1 LHLFRKIPAAGRP
14 RGWSSSV
21 AASTRVGCLVA
32 RERCARRV
40 SIDDDVDAGRSLARD
55 ANANDDFIENG
66 EATCDDDAE
75 SKIVKDAYAHEK
87 YSSKFV
93 VHDDGLGND

>member
-1 LHLFRKIPAAGRP
+1 L
-14 RGWSSSV
+14 
-21 AASTRVGCLVA
+21 
-32 RERCARRV
+32 
-40 SIDDDVDAGRSLARD
+40 
-55 ANANDDFIENG
+55 
-66 EATCDDDAE
+66 

>member
-1 LHLFRKIPAAGRP
+1 MKTHAFFRRAE
-14 RGWSSSV
+14 
-21 AASTRVGCLVA
+21 STLIDA
-32 RERCARRV
+32 R
-40 SIDDDVDAGRSLARD
+40 ARD